1 MQIKIYSIQIELK
14 IFFLLW
20 KVEEV
25 CNIRISLKCYE
36 YMSNRHPRKFPLRRN
51 RAEQNWTEMVFSR
64 RSTRFYT
71 FTLWNCVY
79 LFYALMYANNFP
91 YLLRAALT
99 VTEIYACSENVNGNQ
114 VGNKCR
120 VYICVCAVMRII
132 FSRQCFAAAA
142 VISFCFAR
150 LPPLTLNGTRFSF
163 PLDNFTKWQL
173 KL

>member
-1 MQIKIYSIQIELK
+1 MLWIHVKSTSPKISIASKQNL
-14 IFFLLW
+14 
-20 KVEEV
+20 
-25 CNIRISLKCYE
+25 
-36 YMSNRHPRKFPLRRN
+36 
-51 RAEQNWTEMVFSR
+51 AEQNWNGFFS
-64 RSTRFYT
+64 SFNTILHFY
-71 FTLWNCVY
+71 FVKLC
-79 LFYALMYANNFP
+79 LPFSYALMYANNFP

-99 VTEIYACSENVNGNQ
+99 VTEIYACSENVNDNQ

-132 FSRQCFAAAA
+132 FSRQCFAVAAA